1 MLFSAIGRKGHLIA
15 QLLFYEDYAER
26 VPSIR
31 VTAATARTRP
41 PDFGVRAKNPG

>member
-1 MLFSAIGRKGHLIA
+1 LIA